1 MTSEAE
7 DSSNGHKS
15 VVRLKRFPPSAPRD
29 ETEVVSGVTRI
40 ILRGFHMFELS
51 KAMLLTGTLLSASSV
66 FAAQAAPGNPAPAAI
81 TDTPAGGDAAV
92 PDIIVTGRGATRQVQ
107 EVSQRDIGILAP
119 GTTALKALSKL
130 PSVNFQSADPFGA
143 YEWSE
148 RITVRGFDQSRL
160 GFTLD
165 GIPLGNQ
172 NYGNNNG
179 LHLSRAL
186 SSENVSITRL
196 TQGAGSLGTQATN
209 NLGGTIEVFS
219 RDPSTS
225 FGVEA
230 DGAYG
235 NHSTKRGFVRV
246 DTGGNTARA
255 YVSYGYLDLDKWM
268 GFGRQYQHQ
277 VNAKGV
283 VDVGAAKLTG
293 FFDFS
298 DRREQDYQDLSLNQ
312 ISRLGRRLDNVA
324 NNFPLAVLLA
334 DIGANRGETSVTP
347 TNPAAGTVYP
357 APYGATG
364 TVDDSYY
371 DASGLRRDYLASLGF
386 ETPIGEHVKF
396 ELKGYYHDNH
406 GQGTWFTPYV
416 ASPSGV
422 PISVRT
428 TEYDIKRKG
437 VFGDFKFNFAG
448 NDLTVG
454 GWYERN
460 DFHQARRFYALD
472 SRTVVSRSALDFQKN
487 PFATQWEFQYTTD
500 ILQYYVQ
507 DRFKTGDLTLDFGWK
522 GFEVKNKAD
531 PIVQAGRAAGS
542 IKATDWFQP
551 SVGANYKIGHNAEV
565 YASFS
570 QSTEAY
576 VAAFT
581 AGPFSTTQAGF
592 NQIRNTLKP
601 EASDTYE
608 IGTRIKSGALSATLG
623 AYLVNFRNRQL
634 GVATGA
640 GIVGNPVALQNVPG
654 VRSKGIEAAATY
666 HFGNGLNAYA
676 SYSYND
682 AKYLGDVII
691 PPAVL
696 GGVPTIIR
704 LRGKTAVD
712 APKSLAKA
720 EIGYDHGAFFGRLGV
735 DYLSKRFFTYTN
747 DQSVPG
753 RVLVDASLGY
763 RFSLVGLRKAEIQL
777 NASNLFNKK
786 YISTIGSNGFG
797 NSGDNQTLL
806 AGAPTQVM
814 ASLKLGL

>member
-1 MTSEAE
+1 M
-7 DSSNGHKS
+7 
-15 VVRLKRFPPSAPRD
+15 L
-29 ETEVVSGVTRI
+29 ET
-40 ILRGFHMFELS
+40 S
-51 KAMLLTGTLLSASSV
+51 KAILLTGTLLSAMPA
-66 FAAQAAPGNPAPAAI
+66 FAADKAAPSGQLPVITAVSASDGAPSDPAASEE
-81 TDTPAGGDAAV
+81 
-92 PDIIVTGRGATRQVQ
+92 IIVTGRGATRQVQ
-107 EVSQRDIGILAP
+107 EISQRDLAILAP

-186 SSENVSITRL
+186 SPENVSITRL
-196 TQGAGSLGTQATN
+196 TQGAGALGTQATN

-219 RDPSTS
+219 RDPSTR

-230 DGAYG
+230 NGSYG
-235 NHSTKRGFVRV
+235 NHSTKRGFVRI
-246 DTGGNTARA
+246 DSGGDVARG
-255 YVSYGYLDLDKWM
+255 YISYGFLDLDKWK
-268 GFGRQYQHQ
+268 GVGRQVQHQ

-283 VDVGAAKLTG
+283 VDVGTAKFTG
-293 FFDFS
+293 FFNFS
-298 DRREQDYQDLSLNQ
+298 DRREQDYQDLSLDQ
-312 ISRLGRRLDNVA
+312 IRRLGLRNDNVSD
-324 NNFPLAVLLA
+324 NFPLAVLIA
-334 DIGANRGETSVTP
+334 DVGANRGDTGAP
-347 TNPAAGTVYP
+347 RLNPAAGTVYP
-357 APYGATG
+357 APYT
-364 TVDDSYY
+364 TVDDVYY
-371 DASGLRRDYLASLGF
+371 DASGLRRDYLASLGV
-386 ETPIGEHVKF
+386 EAPLGSHVKV

-406 GQGTWFTPYV
+406 GQGIWFTPYV

-422 PISVRT
+422 PIAVRT
-428 TEYDIKRKG
+428 TEYDMKRKG
-437 VFGDFKFNFAG
+437 VFGDIKADLGFS
-448 NDLTVG
+448 DLTVG
-454 GWYERN
+454 AWYERN

-472 SRTVVSRSALDFQKN
+472 SRTTASRSALEFQRN
-487 PFATQWEFQYTTD
+487 PFFTQWEFQYTTD

-507 DRFKTGDLTLDFGWK
+507 DRIKAGNLTVDLGWK
-522 GFEVKNKAD
+522 GFEVKNKAN
-531 PIVQAGRAAGS
+531 PIIQAGRAAGT

-551 SVGANYKIGHNAEV
+551 SVGVNYKVTPEAEV

-592 NQIRNTLKP
+592 NAIKGKLRP

-608 IGTRIKSGALSATLG
+608 IGVRFKSGGLSATLG
-623 AYLVNFRNRQL
+623 AYHVDFRNRLL
-634 GVATGA
+634 GITTGA
-640 GIVGNPVALQNVPG
+640 GIVGNPVVLQNVGG
-654 VRSKGIEAAATY
+654 VRSKGIEAAASY
-666 HFGNGLNAYA
+666 RLGSGFNAYA

-682 AKYLGDVII
+682 ATYRDDVII
-691 PPAVL
+691 PPAIV
-696 GGVPTIIR
+696 GGIPTVIP

-712 APKSLAKA
+712 APKHLAKA
-720 EIGYDHGAFFGRLGV
+720 EIAYDRGVFFGRVGV
-735 DYLSKRFFTYTN
+735 DYISKRYFTYTN

-763 RFSLVGLRKAEIQL
+763 RFTVAGLRKAEIQL

-786 YISTIGSNGFG
+786 YVSTIGSNGFG
-797 NSGDNQTLL
+797 NRGDNQTLL
-806 AGAPTQVM
+806 AGAPTQVV
-814 ASLKLGL
+814 ASLRVGF

>member
-1 MTSEAE
+1 MLDTA
-7 DSSNGHKS
+7 
-15 VVRLKRFPPSAPRD
+15 
-29 ETEVVSGVTRI
+29 
-40 ILRGFHMFELS
+40 
-51 KAMLLTGTLLSASSV
+51 KAFLLTSTLLSAASAHAATAV
-66 FAAQAAPGNPAPAAI
+66 AAQAPAPVAVA
-81 TDTPAGGDAAV
+81 TETVSEPTLPAE
-92 PDIIVTGRGATRQVQ
+92 IIVTGRGATRQVQ
-107 EVSQRDIGILAP
+107 EISQRDIAILAP

-186 SSENVSITRL
+186 SAENVSLTRL
-196 TQGAGSLGTQATN
+196 TQGAGALGSQATN

-230 DGAYG
+230 DGSFG
-235 NHSTKRGFVRV
+235 THSTKRAFVRI
-246 DTGGNTARA
+246 DTGGDRARA
-255 YVSYGYLDLDKWM
+255 YLSYGYLDLDKWK

-277 VNAKGV
+277 VNAKGM
-283 VDVGAAKLTG
+283 VDLGAAKLIG
-293 FFDFS
+293 FFDYS
-298 DRREQDYQDLSLNQ
+298 DRHEQDYQDLSLDQ
-312 ISRLGRRLDNVA
+312 IRRLGLRLDNVA
-324 NNFPLAVLLA
+324 NDFPLAVLLA
-334 DIGANRGETSVTP
+334 DIGANRGETGAP
-347 TNPAAGTVYP
+347 RLNPAAGTAYP
-357 APYGATG
+357 APYGAAG

-371 DASGLRRDYLASLGF
+371 DASGLRRDYLGSLGI
-386 ETPIGEHVKF
+386 EAPLGEHLKA

-406 GQGTWFTPYV
+406 GQGIWFTPYV
-416 ASPSGV
+416 PSPTGV

-437 VFGDFKFNFAG
+437 VFGDIKAELG
-448 NDLTVG
+448 WSDLTVG
-454 GWYERN
+454 AWYERN

-472 SRTVVSRSALDFQKN
+472 NRTVASRSALDFQKN
-487 PFATQWEFQYTTD
+487 PFFTQWEFQYTTD

-507 DRFKTGDLTLDFGWK
+507 DRIKAGELTVDLGWK
-522 GFEVKNKAD
+522 GFEVKNKAE
-531 PIVQAGRAAGS
+531 PVIQAGRAAGS

-551 SVGANYKIGHNAEV
+551 SVGVNYKVTPQAEL
-565 YASFS
+565 YASYS

-592 NQIRNTLKP
+592 NKIKDTLKP

-608 IGTRIKSGALSATLG
+608 IGARLKSGALSATLG
-623 AYLVNFRNRQL
+623 AYLVNFKNRQL
-634 GVATGA
+634 GVTTGA
-640 GIVGNPVALQNVPG
+640 GIVGNPVVLQNVGG
-654 VRSKGIEAAATY
+654 VRSKGIEAAANY
-666 HFGNGLNAYA
+666 RLPNGFSAYA

-682 AKYLGDVII
+682 ATYRDDVVI
-691 PPAVL
+691 PPAVV
-696 GGVPTIIR
+696 GGLPTVIA

-712 APKSLAKA
+712 APKHLAKA
-720 EIGYDHGAFFGRLGV
+720 EVGYDRGAFFGRVGL
-735 DYLSKRFFTYTN
+735 DYLSKRYFTYTN

-753 RVLVDASLGY
+753 RVLVDAAIGY
-763 RFSLVGLRKAEIQL
+763 RFTFAGLRKAEIQL
-777 NASNLFNKK
+777 NASNLFDKK

-797 NSGDNQTLL
+797 NKGDNQTLL

-814 ASLKLGL
+814 ASLKLGF

>member
-1 MTSEAE
+1 MI
-7 DSSNGHKS
+7 
-15 VVRLKRFPPSAPRD
+15 R
-29 ETEVVSGVTRI
+29 VTKA
-40 ILRGFHMFELS
+40 ILL
-51 KAMLLTGTLLSASSV
+51 AGTLLSATSAY
-66 FAAQAAPGNPAPAAI
+66 AADTAAGPAI
-81 TDTPAGGDAAV
+81 TAAADAEVSAE
-92 PDIIVTGRGATRQVQ
+92 IIVTGRGATRQVQ
-107 EVSQRDIGILAP
+107 EISQADIAILAP
-119 GTTALKALSKL
+119 GTTALKALEKL

-179 LHLSRAL
+179 LHVSRAL
-186 SSENVSITRL
+186 SPENVSITRL
-196 TQGAGSLGTQATN
+196 TQGAGALGTQATN
-209 NLGGTIEVFS
+209 NLGGTIELFS

-230 DGAYG
+230 DGSYG
-235 NHSTKRGFVRV
+235 NHSTKRGFVRI
-246 DTGGNTARA
+246 DTGGDVARG
-255 YVSYGYLDLDKWM
+255 YLSYGYLDTDKWK

-283 VDVGAAKLTG
+283 VDVGEAKLTG
-293 FFDFS
+293 FFNFS

-312 ISRLGRRLDNVA
+312 ISRLGLRLDNVA
-324 NNFPLAVLLA
+324 NNFPLAVLIA
-334 DIGANRGETSVTP
+334 DIGANRGETGAP
-347 TNPAAGTVYP
+347 HLNPAAGTVYP
-357 APYGATG
+357 APYGAAG

-371 DASGLRRDYLASLGF
+371 DASGLRRDYLASLGV
-386 ETPIGEHVKF
+386 ETPLGQHVKF

-416 ASPSGV
+416 PSPTGV

-437 VFGDFKFNFAG
+437 VFGDIKADLG
-448 NDLTVG
+448 WSDLTVG
-454 GWYERN
+454 AWYERN
-460 DFHQARRFYALD
+460 DFHQARRFYALTN
-472 SRTVVSRSALDFQKN
+472 RTVASRSALDFQKN
-487 PFATQWEFQYTTD
+487 PFFTQWEFQYTTD

-507 DRFKTGDLTLDFGWK
+507 DRIKAGNLTIDLGWK

-531 PIVQAGRAAGS
+531 PVIQAGRAAGS

-551 SVGANYKIGHNAEV
+551 SVGVNYKIGGNAEV

-592 NQIRNTLKP
+592 DAIKGTLKP
-601 EASDTYE
+601 EASDTFE
-608 IGTRIKSGALSATLG
+608 IGTRIKSGGLSATLG
-623 AYLVNFRNRQL
+623 AYLVNFRNRL
-634 GVATGA
+634 LALPSGP
-640 GIVGNPVALQNVPG
+640 GIVGSPSVLQNVG
-654 VRSKGIEAAATY
+654 AIRSKGIEAAATY
-666 HFGNGLNAYA
+666 RLGNGFNAYA

-682 AKYLGDVII
+682 STYRNDVLI
-691 PPAVL
+691 PPAVV
-696 GGVPTIIR
+696 GGVPTRIPT
-704 LRGKTAVD
+704 LGKTTVD
-712 APKSLAKA
+712 TPKHLAKA
-720 EIGYDHGAFFGRLGV
+720 EIGYDHGAIFGRVGV
-735 DYLSKRFFTYTN
+735 NYMSKRFFTYTN

-753 RVLVDASLGY
+753 RALVDASIGY
-763 RFSLVGLRKAEIQL
+763 RFTFAGLRKAEIQL
-777 NASNLFNKK
+777 NASNLFDKK
-786 YISTIGSNGFG
+786 YVSTIGSNGFG

-806 AGAPTQVM
+806 AGAPTQVI
-814 ASLKLGL
+814 ASLKLGF

>member
-1 MTSEAE
+1 MNHT
-7 DSSNGHKS
+7 
-15 VVRLKRFPPSAPRD
+15 
-29 ETEVVSGVTRI
+29 
-40 ILRGFHMFELS
+40 
-51 KAMLLTGTLLSASSV
+51 KAMLLATTLLPGTMATAKKPTNVSPPVQLASA
-66 FAAQAAPGNPAPAAI
+66 GPAALP
-81 TDTPAGGDAAV
+81 DDAASE
-92 PDIIVTGRGATRQVQ
+92 IIITGKGATRQVQ
-107 EVSQRDIGILAP
+107 EIGQRDIAILAP
-119 GTTALKALSKL
+119 GTSALKALEKL

-179 LHLSRAL
+179 LHVSRAL
-186 SSENVSITRL
+186 SPENVSITRL
-196 TQGAGSLGTQATN
+196 TQGAGALGTQATN

-219 RDPSTS
+219 SEPATR

-230 DGAYG
+230 DGSYG
-235 NHSTKRGFVRV
+235 NHSTKRGFVRI
-246 DTGGNTARA
+246 DTGGDVARG
-255 YVSYGYLDLDKWM
+255 YLSYGYLDTDKWK

-277 VNAKGV
+277 VNAKGIV
-283 VDVGAAKLTG
+283 NVGAAKFTG
-293 FFDFS
+293 FFNYS
-298 DRREQDYQDLSLNQ
+298 DRHEQDYQDLSLNQ
-312 ISRLGRRLDNVA
+312 ISRLGLRLDNIA
-324 NNFPLAVLLA
+324 NDFPLAVLIA
-334 DIGANRGETSVTP
+334 DIGANRGETGAP
-347 TNPAAGTVYP
+347 RLNPAAGTVYP
-357 APYGATG
+357 PPHGASG

-371 DASGLRRDYLASLGF
+371 DASGLRRDYLASLGV
-386 ETPIGEHVKF
+386 EAPIGEHVKV

-416 ASPSGV
+416 PSPTGV

-437 VFGDFKFNFAG
+437 VFGDIKADFGF
-448 NDLTVG
+448 NDLTIG

-472 SRTVVSRSALDFQKN
+472 NRLVASRSALDFQKN
-487 PFATQWEFQYTTD
+487 PFFTQWEFQYTTD
-500 ILQYYVQ
+500 ILQYYAQ
-507 DRFKTGDLTLDFGWK
+507 DRIKAGDLTIDLGWK

-531 PIVQAGRAAGS
+531 PVIQAGRAAGT

-551 SVGANYKIGHNAEV
+551 SIGVNYKIDGNAEL

-581 AGPFSTTQAGF
+581 AGPFSTTQVGF
-592 NQIRNTLKP
+592 DKIRSTLKP

-608 IGTRIKSGALSATLG
+608 IGARIKSGGLSATLG
-623 AYLVNFRNRQL
+623 AYLVNFKNRQL
-634 GVATGA
+634 GVTTGA
-640 GIVGNPVALQNVPG
+640 GIVGNPVVLQNVGG
-654 VRSKGIEAAATY
+654 VRSKGIEAAASY
-666 HFGNGLNAYA
+666 RLGNGFNAYA

-682 AKYLGDVII
+682 ATYRNDVIVPSSTVGGI
-691 PPAVL
+691 PTLIP
-696 GGVPTIIR
+696 
-704 LRGKTAVD
+704 LRGKTGVD
-712 APKSLAKA
+712 APRHLAKA
-720 EIGYDHGAFFGRLGV
+720 EIGYDRKAFFGRVGV
-735 DYLSKRFFTYTN
+735 DYMSKRFFTYTN

-753 RVLVDASLGY
+753 RALVDATLGY
-763 RFSLVGLRKAEIQL
+763 RFTFAGLRKAEIQL
-777 NASNLFNKK
+777 NATNLFDKK
-786 YISTIGSNGFG
+786 YIATIGSNGFG

-806 AGAPTQVM
+806 AGAPTQII

>member
-1 MTSEAE
+1 MLDT
-7 DSSNGHKS
+7 
-15 VVRLKRFPPSAPRD
+15 
-29 ETEVVSGVTRI
+29 T
-40 ILRGFHMFELS
+40 
-51 KAMLLTGTLLSASSV
+51 KAFLLTGTLLSAASAHSG
-66 FAAQAAPGNPAPAAI
+66 AAAAVAQGPAAVAITAPTASDPATGTPAAPAE
-81 TDTPAGGDAAV
+81 
-92 PDIIVTGRGATRQVQ
+92 IIVTGRGATRQVQ
-107 EVSQRDIGILAP
+107 EISQRDIAILAP

-186 SSENVSITRL
+186 SPENVSLTRL
-196 TQGAGSLGTQATN
+196 TQGAGALGSQATN

-219 RDPSTS
+219 RDPATS

-230 DGAYG
+230 DGSFG
-235 NHSTKRGFVRV
+235 NHSTKRAFVRV
-246 DTGGNTARA
+246 DTGGNSARA
-255 YVSYGYLDLDKWM
+255 YLSYGYLDLDKWK

-293 FFDFS
+293 FFNFS
-298 DRREQDYQDLSLNQ
+298 DRREQDYQDLSLDQ
-312 ISRLGRRLDNVA
+312 IRRLGLRLDNIA
-324 NNFPLAVLLA
+324 NDFPLAVLLA
-334 DIGANRGETSVTP
+334 DIGANRGETGASRL
-347 TNPAAGTVYP
+347 NPAAGTVYP
-357 APYGATG
+357 APYGAAG
-364 TVDDSYY
+364 TVDDSYF
-371 DASGLRRDYLASLGF
+371 DASGLRRDYLGSVGIEAPLGS
-386 ETPIGEHVKF
+386 HVKA
-396 ELKGYYHDNH
+396 ELKTYYHDNH

-416 ASPSGV
+416 PSPTGV

-437 VFGDFKFNFAG
+437 VFGDVKAELG
-448 NDLTVG
+448 WSDLTVG
-454 GWYERN
+454 AWYERN
-460 DFHQARRFYALD
+460 YFHQARRFYALD
-472 SRTVVSRSALDFQKN
+472 NRIVASRSALDFQQN
-487 PFATQWEFQYTTD
+487 PFFTQWEFQYKTD

-507 DRFKTGDLTLDFGWK
+507 DKIRAGDLTIDLGWK
-522 GFEVKNKAD
+522 GFKVKNKAD
-531 PIVQAGRAAGS
+531 PVIQAGRAAGS

-551 SVGANYKIGHNAEV
+551 SVGVNYKVTPQAEL
-565 YASFS
+565 YASYS

-592 NQIRNTLKP
+592 DKIKDTLKP

-608 IGTRIKSGALSATLG
+608 IGTRFKSGALSATLG
-623 AYLVNFRNRQL
+623 AYLVNFKNRQL
-634 GVATGA
+634 GVTTGA
-640 GIVGNPVALQNVPG
+640 GIVGNPVVLQNVGG
-654 VRSKGIEAAATY
+654 VRSKGIEAAASY
-666 HFGNGLNAYA
+666 RLGNGFNAYA

-682 AKYLGDVII
+682 ATYRDDVVI
-691 PPAVL
+691 PPAVV
-696 GGVPTIIR
+696 GGLPTVIA

-712 APKSLAKA
+712 APKHLAKA
-720 EIGYDHGAFFGRLGV
+720 EVGYDRGALFGRVGL
-735 DYLSKRFFTYTN
+735 DYLSKRYFTYTN
-747 DQSVPG
+747 DESVPG
-753 RVLVDASLGY
+753 RVVVDATVGY
-763 RFSLVGLRKAEIQL
+763 RFAFAGLRTAEIQL

-797 NSGDNQTLL
+797 NRGDNQTLL

-814 ASLKLGL
+814 ASLKLGI

>member
-1 MTSEAE
+1 MLGT
-7 DSSNGHKS
+7 
-15 VVRLKRFPPSAPRD
+15 LKAF
-29 ETEVVSGVTRI
+29 
-40 ILRGFHMFELS
+40 
-51 KAMLLTGTLLSASSV
+51 LLGGTLLSATTA
-66 FAAQAAPGNPAPAAI
+66 FAAQPVATAAAAPVI
-81 TDTPAGGDAAV
+81 TAV
-92 PDIIVTGRGATRQVQ
+92 PADDSTTSAPVASADIIVIGRGATRQVQ
-107 EVSQRDIGILAP
+107 EISQRDIAILAP
-119 GTTALKALSKL
+119 GTSALKALSKL

-186 SSENVSITRL
+186 SPENVSITRL
-196 TQGAGSLGTQATN
+196 TQGAGALGTQATN

-230 DGAYG
+230 DGSYG

-255 YVSYGYLDLDKWM
+255 YLSYGYLDLDKWK

-283 VDVGAAKLTG
+283 VDVGAAKFTG
-293 FFDFS
+293 FLNFS
-298 DRREQDYQDLSLNQ
+298 DRHEQDYQDLSLDQ
-312 ISRLGRRLDNVA
+312 IRRLGLRLDNVS

-334 DIGANRGETSVTP
+334 DIGANRGETGAP
-347 TNPAAGTVYP
+347 KLNPAAGAVYP
-357 APYGATG
+357 APYGASG

-371 DASGLRRDYLASLGF
+371 DASGLRRDYLGSLGV
-386 ETPIGEHVKF
+386 EAPLGEHVKA
-396 ELKGYYHDNH
+396 EIKGYYHDNH

-416 ASPSGV
+416 PSPTGV

-437 VFGDFKFNFAG
+437 VFGDIKADLG
-448 NDLTVG
+448 WSDLTVG
-454 GWYERN
+454 AWYERN
-460 DFHQARRFYALD
+460 DFHQARRFYGLAN
-472 SRTVVSRSALDFQKN
+472 RAVASRSALDFQKD
-487 PFATQWEFQYTTD
+487 PFFTQWEFQYTTD

-507 DRFKTGDLTLDFGWK
+507 DRIKAGNLTVDLGWK

-531 PIVQAGRAAGS
+531 PVIQARRAAGS

-551 SVGANYKIGHNAEV
+551 SVGVNYKVTPEAEV

-570 QSTEAY
+570 QSTEAF
-576 VAAFT
+576 VSAFT

-592 NQIRNTLKP
+592 DAIKGKLRP
-601 EASDTYE
+601 EASDTFE
-608 IGTRIKSGALSATLG
+608 IGARFKSGGLSATLG
-623 AYLVNFRNRQL
+623 AYLVDFRNRLL
-634 GVATGA
+634 GITTGA
-640 GIVGNPVALQNVPG
+640 GIVGNPVVLQNVGG
-654 VRSKGIEAAATY
+654 VRSKGIEAAASY
-666 HFGNGLNAYA
+666 RLGNGFNAYA

-682 AKYLGDVII
+682 ATYRDDVII
-691 PPAVL
+691 PPAIV
-696 GGVPTIIR
+696 GGLPTVIPV
-704 LRGKTAVD
+704 RGKTAVD
-712 APKSLAKA
+712 APKHLAKA
-720 EIGYDHGAFFGRLGV
+720 EIGYDRDAFFGRVGI
-735 DYLSKRFFTYTN
+735 DYLSKRYFTYTN

-753 RVLVDASLGY
+753 RVLVDATIGY
-763 RFSLVGLRKAEIQL
+763 RFAFAGLRKAEIQL
-777 NASNLFNKK
+777 NASNLFDKK

-797 NSGDNQTLL
+797 NKGDNQTLL

-814 ASLKLGL
+814 ASLKLGF